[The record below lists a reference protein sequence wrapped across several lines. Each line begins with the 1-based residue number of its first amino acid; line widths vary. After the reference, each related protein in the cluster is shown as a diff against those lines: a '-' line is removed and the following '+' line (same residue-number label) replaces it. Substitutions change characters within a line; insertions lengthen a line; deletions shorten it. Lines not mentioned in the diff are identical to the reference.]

1 MKNQT
6 PPSDDYDTPWKD
18 ALTRYFPEFM
28 AFYFPRAA
36 AEIDWRQAHV
46 FLDQELAQV
55 VQDAELG
62 KRLLDRLVQVGTYA
76 GGEQWVY
83 IHVEVQGQRDA
94 HFAERLFTYNYRLYD
109 RYRRPVASLAVLADD
124 SESWKPDTFG
134 YQLFGCE
141 VGIRFPAVKILDYD
155 SQIESLLEDP
165 NPFALVTAAHLFTR
179 KTKGDPEQRYAAKW
193 RLAKL
198 LYEREWDKQR
208 IIDLFSVID
217 WLMHLPNA
225 LEQQLLH
232 DVYTLERNVAMPY
245 VTSAERFGIE
255 KGLQQGLQQGRQE
268 GRQEGRQQ
276 GRQEGRQQ
284 GRQQGRQ
291 EEAVV
296 LLQRLLTHRFGRLP
310 DAVCARLT
318 SASIE
323 QLETWMLNVLD
334 AGSLDDFFDRC

>member
-62 KRLLDRLVQVGTYA
+62 KRLLDRLVQVGTYE

-124 SESWKPDTFG
+124 TESWKPDTFG

-141 VGIRFPAVKILDYD
+141 VGIRFPP
-155 SQIESLLEDP
+155 SRSST
-165 NPFALVTAAHLFTR
+165 TAAR
-179 KTKGDPEQRYAAKW
+179 SNPCSKTPIHSPWSPQPTSSPARQKGIR
-193 RLAKL
+193 
-198 LYEREWDKQR
+198 
-208 IIDLFSVID
+208 S
-217 WLMHLPNA
+217 NA
-225 LEQQLLH
+225 
-232 DVYTLERNVAMPY
+232 
-245 VTSAERFGIE
+245 I
-255 KGLQQGLQQGRQE
+255 RQNGGSRSCSTNE
-268 GRQEGRQQ
+268 SG
-276 GRQEGRQQ
+276 
-284 GRQQGRQ
+284 
-291 EEAVV
+291 
-296 LLQRLLTHRFGRLP
+296 TN
-310 DAVCARLT
+310 
-318 SASIE
+318 SASS
-323 QLETWMLNVLD
+323 TSS
-334 AGSLDDFFDRC
+334 ASSTG